1 MEMRRYGE
9 KLLKEMIGSSAEFHD
24 GQWEAIEN
32 SLNNK
37 RTLVIQK
44 TGWGKSI
51 VYFLASKLIKEK
63 RGGVTV
69 LVSPLL
75 SLMRNQIESAE
86 KIGIRALTINS
97 ENVDEWDVIEDKITK
112 GNCEIILISPE
123 RLANKDFINRVIPI
137 IKDGINMIVVD
148 EAHCISD
155 WGHDFRPNYSRIVD
169 VIRVLPP
176 NVPII
181 ATTATANKRVEKDIQ
196 TQLGDDLVVIRG
208 PLMRES
214 LKIQVIKLPKQSERM
229 AWLIENLNKINGS
242 GIIYCSTTRDCN
254 KVSEFLKS
262 NGINSLPYHSN
273 LSKDSQENKKLREE
287 REKLLIN
294 NEVKV
299 LVSTVAL
306 GMGFDKGDLS
316 FVIHFQMPGNIIR
329 YYQEIGRAGRKLHN
343 AYAILL
349 IGNEDHDISEY
360 FIENAFPKR
369 EQLENV
375 LHLIENSENGLSTYD
390 LKKYVNMTQNGIKK
404 CISLLDLNKVIAKDG
419 TKYMRTLNPYNYDN
433 FKVEEVLKTRYKE
446 LELMEE
452 YVDTT
457 TCYMKFLANEL
468 DDDTGDNCGRC
479 SNCTGE
485 EFFSTKVRNENVLKA
500 ESFIK
505 DRIIKMK
512 VNKQWPAGVIDEKA
526 KKIPLEEQN
535 EIGRVL
541 ADYGDAG
548 YGIMIQEDKYINTYF
563 RDELVNATIELIDS
577 KWDELDKIDC
587 VAAVPSL
594 RRPELVKSFAK
605 RVAEKLKVDFIDVI
619 IKPKETEQQKTMENS
634 NMQARNAY
642 NAFLITDDIHY
653 ENVLLID
660 DMVDSGWTLTVCGA
674 MLKKKGA
681 NKVYPYALASTAKN
695 GGDE

>member
-1 MEMRRYGE
+1 MEMKKYGE
-9 KLLKEMIGSSAEFHD
+9 KLLKQMIGPRAEFHD
-24 GQWEAIEN
+24 GQWESIEN
-32 SLNNK
+32 ALNNK

-63 RGGVTV
+63 RGGITV

-97 ENVDEWDVIEDKITK
+97 ENDDEWEAIEDKITN

-123 RLANKDFINRVIPI
+123 RLANKDFIDRIIPM
-137 IKDGINMIVVD
+137 IKDGINMIVID

-169 VIRVLPP
+169 VIKVLPP
-176 NVPII
+176 NVPVI
-181 ATTATANKRVEKDIQ
+181 ATTATANKRVEKDIKA
-196 TQLGDDLVVIRG
+196 QLGEDLLTIRG

-214 LKIQVIKLPKQSERM
+214 LKIQVIKLEKQSERM
-229 AWLIENLNKINGS
+229 AWLIENLNKIDGS

-254 KVSEFLKS
+254 KVSGFLKS
-262 NGINSLPYHSN
+262 NGINALPYHSN
-273 LSKDSQENKKLREE
+273 LAKDNQENKQLREE

-329 YYQEIGRAGRKLHN
+329 YYQEIGRAGRKLDN

-349 IGNEDHDISEY
+349 VGNEDRDISEY

-369 EQLENV
+369 EQLENI
-375 LHLIENSENGLSTYD
+375 LELIENSDKGLSTYD

-404 CISLLDLNKVIAKDG
+404 CISLLDLNKIIAKDG
-419 TKYMRTLNPYNYDN
+419 SKYIRTLNPYNYDS

-446 LELMEE
+446 LDLMEK
-452 YVDTT
+452 YVEAK
-457 TCYMKFLANEL
+457 TCYMKLLANEL
-468 DDDTGDNCGRC
+468 DDDTEDNCGRC
-479 SNCTGE
+479 SNCIGK
-485 EFFSTKVRNENVLKA
+485 EFFSSKVKTEDILKA
-500 ESFIK
+500 ENFIK
-505 DRIIKMK
+505 NRIIKLK

-541 ADYGDAG
+541 ADYGDFG
-548 YGIMIQEDKYINTYF
+548 YGIMIEEDKYKNKYF
-563 RDELVNATIELIDS
+563 RDELVDATIELINN
-577 KWDELDKIDC
+577 KWDELEKIDC

-605 RVAEKLKVDFIDVI
+605 RVAEKLKVNFTDVI
-619 IKPKETEQQKTMENS
+619 IKPEETEQQKTMENS
-634 NMQARNAY
+634 NMQAKNVY
-642 NAFLITDDIHY
+642 NAFVVTNEIHY

-681 NKVYPYALASTAKN
+681 IKVYPYALASTAKN

>member
-9 KLLKEMIGSSAEFHD
+9 KLLKEMIGPSAEFHD

-32 SLNNK
+32 ALNNK

-63 RGGVTV
+63 RGGVTI

-97 ENVDEWDVIEDKITK
+97 ENVDEWEVIEDKITK

-169 VIRVLPP
+169 IIRVLPP

-196 TQLGDDLVVIRG
+196 TQLGEDLVVIRG

-229 AWLIENLNKINGS
+229 AWLIENLSKIDGS

-254 KVSEFLKS
+254 KVSEFLKNNS
-262 NGINSLPYHSN
+262 INALQYHSN
-273 LSKDSQENKKLREE
+273 LSKDNQENKKLRAE

-404 CISLLDLNKVIAKDG
+404 CISLLDLNKVIA
-419 TKYMRTLNPYNYDN
+419 
-433 FKVEEVLKTRYKE
+433 
-446 LELMEE
+446 
-452 YVDTT
+452 
-457 TCYMKFLANEL
+457 
-468 DDDTGDNCGRC
+468 
-479 SNCTGE
+479 
-485 EFFSTKVRNENVLKA
+485 
-500 ESFIK
+500 
-505 DRIIKMK
+505 
-512 VNKQWPAGVIDEKA
+512 
-526 KKIPLEEQN
+526 
-535 EIGRVL
+535 
-541 ADYGDAG
+541 
-548 YGIMIQEDKYINTYF
+548 
-563 RDELVNATIELIDS
+563 
-577 KWDELDKIDC
+577 
-587 VAAVPSL
+587 
-594 RRPELVKSFAK
+594 
-605 RVAEKLKVDFIDVI
+605 
-619 IKPKETEQQKTMENS
+619 
-634 NMQARNAY
+634 
-642 NAFLITDDIHY
+642 
-653 ENVLLID
+653 
-660 DMVDSGWTLTVCGA
+660 
-674 MLKKKGA
+674 
-681 NKVYPYALASTAKN
+681 
-695 GGDE
+695 

>member
-1 MEMRRYGE
+1 MKKYGE
-9 KLLKEMIGSSAEFHD
+9 KLLEEMIGPNAKFHD

-32 SLNNK
+32 ALNNK

-63 RGGVTV
+63 RGGVTI

-97 ENVDEWDVIEDKITK
+97 ENEDEWESIEDSIIK
-112 GNCEIILISPE
+112 GTCEIILISPE
-123 RLANKDFINRVIPI
+123 RLANKDFIDRVIPM

-176 NVPII
+176 SVPII
-181 ATTATANKRVEKDIQ
+181 ATTATANKRVEKDIKA
-196 TQLGDDLVVIRG
+196 QLGDNLLTIRG

-229 AWLIENLNKINGS
+229 AWLIENLNKIDGS

-254 KVSEFLKS
+254 KISEFLKS
-262 NGINSLPYHSN
+262 NGINALPYHSN
-273 LSKDSQENKKLREE
+273 LSKDNHENKKLREE

-294 NEVKV
+294 NEVKI

-316 FVIHFQMPGNIIR
+316 FVMHFQMPGNIIR
-329 YYQEIGRAGRKLHN
+329 YYQEIGRAGRKLDN

-349 IGNEDHDISEY
+349 VGNEDRDISEY

-369 EQLENV
+369 EQLETV
-375 LHLIENSENGLSTYD
+375 LNLIENSEMGLSVYD
-390 LKKYVNMTQNGIKK
+390 LKKYVNMTQSGIKK
-404 CISLLDLNKVIAKDG
+404 CISLLDLNKIIAKYG
-419 TKYMRTLNPYNYDN
+419 TKYIRTLNPYNYDN
-433 FKVEEVLKTRYKE
+433 FKVEEVLKTRYRE
-446 LELMEE
+446 LQLMDQ
-452 YVDTT
+452 YVDTK

-468 DDDTGDNCGRC
+468 DDDTDDKCGRC
-479 SNCTGE
+479 SNCTGK
-485 EFFSTKVRNENVLKA
+485 EFFSCKVRIEDVLKA

-505 DRIIKMK
+505 NRIIKMK

-541 ADYGDAG
+541 ADYGDSG
-548 YGIMIQEDKYINTYF
+548 YGIMIEEDKYKNKYF
-563 RDELVNATIELIDS
+563 RDELVDATIELINN

-594 RRPELVKSFAK
+594 KRSELVKSFAK

-634 NMQARNAY
+634 NMQAKNAY
-642 NAFLITDDIHY
+642 NAFLVTDDIHY

-681 NKVYPYALASTAKN
+681 IKVYPYALASTAKN

>member
-1 MEMRRYGE
+1 MEIKKRGE
-9 KLLKEMIGSSAEFHD
+9 ILLKEMIGPSAEFHD

-32 SLNNK
+32 ALNNK

-63 RGGVTV
+63 RGGVTI

-75 SLMRNQIESAE
+75 SLMRNQIQTAE
-86 KIGIRALTINS
+86 KIGICALTINS
-97 ENVDEWDVIEDKITK
+97 ENADEWESIEDKITK
-112 GNCEIILISPE
+112 GNCHIILISPE
-123 RLANKDFINRVIPI
+123 RLANKDFIDRVIPM

-181 ATTATANKRVEKDIQ
+181 ATTATANKRVEEDIKA
-196 TQLGDDLVVIRG
+196 QLGDDLLTLRG

-214 LKIQVIKLPKQSERM
+214 LKIQVIRLPKQSERL
-229 AWLIENLNKINGS
+229 AWLIENLNKIKGS

-262 NGINSLPYHSN
+262 NGINALPYHSN
-273 LSKDSQENKKLREE
+273 LAKNNQENKKLREE
-287 REKLLIN
+287 RERLLIN

-329 YYQEIGRAGRKLHN
+329 YYQEIGRAGRKLDN

-349 IGNEDHDISEY
+349 VGNEDHDISKY

-375 LHLIENSENGLSTYD
+375 LHLIEKSENGLSVYD
-390 LKKYVNMTQNGIKK
+390 LKKYVNMTDSGIKK

-419 TKYMRTLNPYNYDN
+419 TKYIRTLNPYNYDD
-433 FKVEEVLKTRYKE
+433 FKVEEVLKTRYRE
-446 LELMEE
+446 LELMEQ
-452 YVDTT
+452 YVDTK

-468 DDDTGDNCGRC
+468 DDDTSDNCGRC
-479 SNCTGE
+479 SNCLE
-485 EFFSTKVRNENVLKA
+485 KEFFSSRVSNENILKA
-500 ESFIK
+500 ENFIK
-505 DRIIKMK
+505 NRIIKMK
-512 VNKQWPAGVIDEKA
+512 VNKLWPAGVIDQKA

-535 EIGRVL
+535 EIGRIL

-548 YGIMIQEDKYINTYF
+548 YGMMIEEDKYKNKYF
-563 RDELVNATIELIDS
+563 RDELVDATMELINN
-577 KWDELDKIDC
+577 KWEELERIDC

-605 RVAEKLKVDFIDVI
+605 RVAEKLNVDFIDVI
-619 IKPKETEQQKTMENS
+619 VKPKETEQQKTMENS
-634 NMQARNAY
+634 NMQAKNAY
-642 NAFLITDDIHY
+642 NAFVVTENIQY

-674 MLKKKGA
+674 MLKKNGA
-681 NKVYPYALASTAKN
+681 VKVYPYALASTAKN

>member
-1 MEMRRYGE
+1 MEMKKYGE
-9 KLLKEMIGSSAEFHD
+9 KLLKQMIGASAEFHD

-32 SLNNK
+32 ALNNK

-63 RGGVTV
+63 RGGITV

-97 ENVDEWDVIEDKITK
+97 ENDDEWEAIEDKITN

-123 RLANKDFINRVIPI
+123 RLANKDFIDRVIPM
-137 IKDGINMIVVD
+137 IKNGINMIVVD

-169 VIRVLPP
+169 VIKVLPP
-176 NVPII
+176 NVPVI
-181 ATTATANKRVEKDIQ
+181 ATTATANKRVEKDIKA
-196 TQLGDDLVVIRG
+196 QLGEDLLTIRG

-214 LKIQVIKLPKQSERM
+214 LKIQVIKLQKQSERM
-229 AWLIENLNKINGS
+229 AWLIENLNKIDGS

-262 NGINSLPYHSN
+262 NGINALPYHSN
-273 LSKDSQENKKLREE
+273 LAKDNQENKQLREE

-329 YYQEIGRAGRKLHN
+329 YYQEIGRAGRKLDN

-349 IGNEDHDISEY
+349 VGNEDRDISEY

-369 EQLENV
+369 EQLENI
-375 LHLIENSENGLSTYD
+375 LELIENSDKGLSTYD

-419 TKYMRTLNPYNYDN
+419 SRYSRTLNPYNYDS
-433 FKVEEVLKTRYKE
+433 FKVEEVLKTRYTE
-446 LELMEE
+446 LDLMEE
-452 YVDTT
+452 YVEAK
-457 TCYMKFLANEL
+457 TCYMKLLANEL
-468 DDDTGDNCGRC
+468 DDDTEDNCGRC
-479 SNCTGE
+479 SNCIGKE
-485 EFFSTKVRNENVLKA
+485 YFSFKVRNEDVLKA
-500 ESFIK
+500 ENFIK
-505 DRIIKMK
+505 NRIIKMK
-512 VNKQWPAGVIDEKA
+512 VNKLWPAGVIDEKA
-526 KKIPLEEQN
+526 KKIPLEELN

-541 ADYGDAG
+541 ADYGDFG
-548 YGIMIQEDKYINTYF
+548 YGIMIEEDKYKNKYF
-563 RDELVNATIELIDS
+563 RDELVDATIELINN
-577 KWDELDKIDC
+577 KWDELEKIDC
-587 VAAVPSL
+587 VVAVPSL

-605 RVAEKLKVDFIDVI
+605 RVAERLKVNFIDVI
-619 IKPKETEQQKTMENS
+619 IKPEETDQQKTMENS
-634 NMQARNAY
+634 NMQAKNAY
-642 NAFLITDDIHY
+642 NAFAVTNEINY

-681 NKVYPYALASTAKN
+681 IKVYPYALASTAKN

>member
-1 MEMRRYGE
+1 MEMKKYGE
-9 KLLKEMIGSSAEFHD
+9 KLLKQMIGPSAEFHD

-32 SLNNK
+32 ALNNK

-63 RGGVTV
+63 RGGITV

-97 ENVDEWDVIEDKITK
+97 ENDDEWEAIEDKITN

-123 RLANKDFINRVIPI
+123 RLANKDFIDRVIPM
-137 IKDGINMIVVD
+137 IKDGINMIVID

-169 VIRVLPP
+169 VIKVLSP
-176 NVPII
+176 NVPVI
-181 ATTATANKRVEKDIQ
+181 ATTATANTRVEKDIKA
-196 TQLGDDLVVIRG
+196 QLGEDLLTIRG

-214 LKIQVIKLPKQSERM
+214 LKIQVIKLQKQSERM
-229 AWLIENLNKINGS
+229 AWLIENLNKIEGA

-262 NGINSLPYHSN
+262 NGINALPYHSN
-273 LSKDSQENKKLREE
+273 LVKDNQENKQLREE

-329 YYQEIGRAGRKLHN
+329 YYQEIGRAGRKLDN

-349 IGNEDHDISEY
+349 VGKEDRDISEY

-369 EQLENV
+369 KQLENI
-375 LHLIENSENGLSTYD
+375 LELIENSEKGLSTYD
-390 LKKYVNMTQNGIKK
+390 FKKYVNMTQSGIKK
-404 CISLLDLNKVIAKDG
+404 CISLLDLNKIIAKDG
-419 TKYMRTLNPYNYDN
+419 SKYIRTLNPYNYDS
-433 FKVEEVLKTRYKE
+433 FKVEEVLKTRYTE
-446 LELMEE
+446 LDLMEE
-452 YVDTT
+452 YVEAK
-457 TCYMKFLANEL
+457 TCYMKLLANEL

-479 SNCTGE
+479 SNCTGK
-485 EFFSTKVRNENVLKA
+485 EFFSSKVRNEDVLKA
-500 ESFIK
+500 ENFIK
-505 DRIIKMK
+505 NRIIKMK

-541 ADYGDAG
+541 ADYGDFG
-548 YGIMIQEDKYINTYF
+548 YGIMIEEDKYKNKYF
-563 RDELVNATIELIDS
+563 RDELVDATIELINN
-577 KWDELDKIDC
+577 KWDELEKIDC

-605 RVAEKLKVDFIDVI
+605 RVAKKLKVNFIDVI
-619 IKPKETEQQKTMENS
+619 IKPEETEQQKTMENS
-634 NMQARNAY
+634 NMQAKNAY
-642 NAFLITDDIHY
+642 NAFLVTNEIHY

-681 NKVYPYALASTAKN
+681 IKVYPYALASTAKN